1 MDTRE
6 RTRRLTLMAMFAALS
21 YVVMAVGRI
30 PISSV
35 DFLKYDP
42 KDFILAICGFIMG
55 PIPALLV
62 TTVVSFIEM
71 ITVSGTGIIGFFMN
85 VLGSAAFVCTASVIY
100 KRRHS
105 LRGAMAGLLAGV
117 IVSTAVMLLWN
128 YFITPLYMGYPR
140 EAIAEMLVP
149 VFLPFNLSKGG
160 INAAVTLL
168 VYKPV
173 SRALKQTGL
182 VAKSPAA
189 QPAQKKSAL
198 GAYIIAGMVLVS
210 CITAVLV
217 IRGII

>member
-42 KDFILAICGFIMG
+42 KDFILVICGFIMG

-71 ITVSGTGIIGFFMN
+71 ITVSSTGIIGFFMN
-85 VLGSAAFVCTASVIY
+85 VLGSAAFVCPASVIY

-105 LRGAMAGLLAGV
+105 LRGALAGLLVG
-117 IVSTAVMLLWN
+117 IVLTTIAMLLWN
-128 YFITPLYMGYPR
+128 YFLTPIYMGYPR

-149 VFLPFNLSKGG
+149 VFLPFNLIKAL
-160 INAAVTLL
+160 IVDIVTFVIYKHVSPLL
-168 VYKPV
+168 KP
-173 SRALKQTGL
+173 
-182 VAKSPAA
+182 
-189 QPAQKKSAL
+189 
-198 GAYIIAGMVLVS
+198 
-210 CITAVLV
+210 
-217 IRGII
+217 

>member
-117 IVSTAVMLLWN
+117 IISTAVMLLWN
-128 YFITPLYMGYPR
+128 YFITPLYMNFPR

-149 VFLPFNLSKGG
+149 VFLPFNLIKGG

>member
-42 KDFILAICGFIMG
+42 KDFILVICGFIMG

-71 ITVSGTGIIGFFMN
+71 ITVSSTGIIGFFMN
-85 VLGSAAFVCTASVIY
+85 VLGSAAFVCPASVIY

-105 LRGAMAGLLAGV
+105 LRGALAGLLVG
-117 IVSTAVMLLWN
+117 IVLTTIAMLLWN
-128 YFITPLYMGYPR
+128 YFLTPIYMGYPR

-149 VFLPFNLSKGG
+149 VFLPFNALKAGLNTAITLFLYKPLVTALRKARLVDSSPAPKSGSKV
-160 INAAVTLL
+160 ALYLVAVLLLISCVLFLL
-168 VYKPV
+168 V
-173 SRALKQTGL
+173 L
-182 VAKSPAA
+182 
-189 QPAQKKSAL
+189 
-198 GAYIIAGMVLVS
+198 
-210 CITAVLV
+210 
-217 IRGII
+217 RGIL

>member
-149 VFLPFNLSKGG
+149 VFLPFNLIKGG

-198 GAYIIAGMVLVS
+198 GAYIIAGMVLAS

>member
-128 YFITPLYMGYPR
+128 YFITPLYMNFPR

-149 VFLPFNLSKGG
+149 VFLPFNLIKGG

>member
-117 IVSTAVMLLWN
+117 IISTAVMLLWN

-149 VFLPFNLSKGG
+149 VFLPFNLIKGG

>member
-85 VLGSAAFVCTASVIY
+85 VLGSAAFVCTASVVY

-117 IVSTAVMLLWN
+117 IISTAVMLLWN

-140 EAIAEMLVP
+140 EAVVELLLPA
-149 VFLPFNLSKGG
+149 FLPFNLIKGG
-160 INAAVTLL
+160 LNAAITMLL
-168 VYKPV
+168 YKPV
-173 SRALKQTGL
+173 VSGLRRAHLLETKTAAKKSKVNVGMLL
-182 VAKSPAA
+182 VAG
-189 QPAQKKSAL
+189 L
-198 GAYIIAGMVLVS
+198 ILVS
-210 CITAVLV
+210 CVLLILV
-217 IRGII
+217 VKDII

>member
-21 YVVMAVGRI
+21 YVIMAVGRI

-100 KRRHS
+100 KRRHT
-105 LRGAMAGLLAGV
+105 LRGAMVGLLAGV
-117 IVSTAVMLLWN
+117 VISTGVMLLWN

-140 EAIAEMLVP
+140 AAIAEMLVP
-149 VFLPFNLSKGG
+149 VFLPFNLIKGG

-168 VYKPV
+168 IYKPV

-182 VAKSPAA
+182 VEKGSSA
-189 QPAQKKSAL
+189 QPVEKKRAL
-198 GAYIIAGMVLVS
+198 GAYIIAGMVLAT

>member
-42 KDFILAICGFIMG
+42 KDFILVICGFIMG

-71 ITVSGTGIIGFFMN
+71 ITVSSTGIIGFFMN
-85 VLGSAAFVCTASVIY
+85 VLGSAAFVCPASVIY

-105 LRGAMAGLLAGV
+105 LRGALAGLLVG
-117 IVSTAVMLLWN
+117 IVLTTIAMLLWN
-128 YFITPLYMGYPR
+128 YFLTPIYMGYPR

-149 VFLPFNLSKGG
+149 VFLPFNLIKGG
-160 INAAVTLL
+160 INAAITML

-173 SRALKQTGL
+173 SRALKQAGL
-182 VAKSPAA
+182 VTKSPAA

-198 GAYIIAGMVLVS
+198 GVYILAGMVLVS

>member
-62 TTVVSFIEM
+62 TAVVSFIEM

-128 YFITPLYMGYPR
+128 YFITPLYMNFPR

-149 VFLPFNLSKGG
+149 VFLPFNLIKGG

-198 GAYIIAGMVLVS
+198 GAYIIAGMVLAS

>member
-149 VFLPFNLSKGG
+149 VFLPFNLIKGG

>member
-100 KRRHS
+100 KRRNS

-117 IVSTAVMLLWN
+117 IISTAVMLLWN

-149 VFLPFNLSKGG
+149 VFLPFNLIKGG

-198 GAYIIAGMVLVS
+198 GAYIIAGMVLAS